1 VRRGV
6 LVLVCL
12 WASVAGMAGP
22 RPCEVRAADPPKVAA
37 KAGDPA
43 IDGPKQVAPYK
54 LVRLEVTNLPDG
66 AVVFWDVSPE
76 AVVDIEEVNGRA
88 ILTAPAG
95 SYAVKARVVRNDAG
109 KLRSQTLRHR
119 FVIGE
124 QPPEP
129 APTPTPKPPEPKPPE
144 PTPQPVP
151 VTSFRV
157 LFIVER
163 MANLTPGQNAVVHG
177 AVVERFLD
185 DRTTRTD
192 NTRGWRRI
200 DPHANTDGD
209 TPTMNA
215 LWASVKPSITA
226 VPCVAVEV
234 NGKVEVIPLEET
246 PAKMVAKL
254 RSYLGEK

>member
-1 VRRGV
+1 MRRGV

-12 WASVAGMAGP
+12 WASVAGIAGP
-22 RPCEVRAADPPKVAA
+22 VPCEVRAADPPKVAA
-37 KAGDPA
+37 A
-43 IDGPKQVAPYK
+43 
-54 LVRLEVTNLPDG
+54 
-66 AVVFWDVSPE
+66 
-76 AVVDIEEVNGRA
+76 
-88 ILTAPAG
+88 
-95 SYAVKARVVRNDAG
+95 
-109 KLRSQTLRHR
+109 
-119 FVIGE
+119 
-124 QPPEP
+124 EP
-129 APTPTPKPPEPKPPE
+129 ATIDQLMKQLADLRAQKAEIEKREKATLAELKERLQLLRDLLKDLDLEPLPTPKPPDPKPPE
-144 PTPQPVP
+144 PTPQPQP

-185 DRTTRTD
+185 DRTTKTD
-192 NTRGWRRI
+192 GTRGWRRI

-246 PAKMVAKL
+246 PAKMITKL